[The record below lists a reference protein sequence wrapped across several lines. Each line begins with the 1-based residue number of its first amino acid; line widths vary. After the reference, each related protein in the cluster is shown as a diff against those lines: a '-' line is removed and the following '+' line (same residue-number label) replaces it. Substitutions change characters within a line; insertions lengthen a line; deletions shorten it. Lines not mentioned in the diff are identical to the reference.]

1 MVGSLRNPDREVE
14 EGVGQGVEGESGVEE
29 GAGGGEHVFAAN
41 FGEEEDSV

>member
-1 MVGSLRNPDREVE
+1 ME